1 MLKNIPAK
9 LLLCSL
15 FFAVVLPTEAVSAT
29 AAGKVRSVLGTVDR
43 WKAKQSEWS
52 ALRVGASI
60 HQYDK
65 VRTGVES
72 EVIFGLPDGSSIS
85 VAEKTIVEMTDLLKP
100 NSEGGFETKIDVRE
114 GHVNFAVRKLKDK
127 KSKFI
132 FKTGTATASIRGT
145 EGYIGGNGILFAGL
159 KTGKLDIVPD
169 GSDKMV
175 SITAG
180 ETAFGGDS
188 LVVVKLAS
196 SGDARFAKRLEKIL
210 ADRSKSLSVLLE
222 EVQRADS
229 SYQEQLKEEA
239 KAAAAALPENG
250 FSLTTSSPADVCD
263 EGLSVEGTYRT
274 TDESAMLI
282 LKVGNGFTSENLIR
296 VADGNSHSFAQKVL
310 VNDENGLWNVSS
322 ATLTFSGAGVTSSKT
337 IDLKVNR
344 GCAEVNR
351 KVPTAMFTSYD
362 SLRCFANLSVN
373 DMQNDVG
380 ILTVAS
386 DGSQFFEEAVTKN
399 TQKRIKLKSG
409 RHDYVVKVEDQA
421 GNKAE
426 VQKSMGCYPTKRFNI
441 EILGKAKEILK
452 VPPPPKDI
460 PDRITQTLQFR
471 IRLPDNAPENLY
483 KVTVKQNGKVI
494 LQETLTQIQ
503 NLDYQIPVELTRG
516 APNHIDIEAIHK
528 SGYKAKAKK
537 VYEVR

>member
-9 LLLCSL
+9 LLLCSM
-15 FFAVVLPTEAVSAT
+15 FFVTVLPTVAVSAT

-43 WKAKQSEWS
+43 WKAKQSDWS

-60 HQYDK
+60 YQYDK

-72 EVIFGLPDGSSIS
+72 EVIFSLPDGSSIS
-85 VAEKTIVEMTDLLKP
+85 VAEKTIVEMTNLLEP
-100 NSEGGFETKIDVRE
+100 NNEGGFETKIDIQE
-114 GHVNFAVRKLKDK
+114 GHINFAVRKVLDK

-145 EGYIGGNGILFAGL
+145 EGYIGGKGVLFAGL

-169 GSDKMV
+169 GSDKTV
-175 SITAG
+175 SIAAG

-210 ADRSKSLSVLLE
+210 ADKSKSLNVLVQ
-222 EVQRADS
+222 EVQKADS
-229 SYQEQLKEEA
+229 SYQDQLKEEA

-250 FSLTTSSPADVCD
+250 FSLTTSSPVDVCD
-263 EGLSVEGTYRT
+263 EGLSVEGSYRT
-274 TDESAMLI
+274 TDESATLI

-337 IDLKVNR
+337 IDLKVNK

-351 KVPTAMFTSYD
+351 KAPQAMFASYD

-373 DMQNDVG
+373 DMQNDAG
-380 ILTVAS
+380 ILTVAA
-386 DGSQFFEEAVTKN
+386 DGSQIFEEAVTKN
-399 TQKRIKLKSG
+399 TQKRIKLKAG
-409 RHDYVVKVEDQA
+409 RHDYAVKVEDQA

-441 EILGKAKEILK
+441 EILGKAKEVLK

-494 LQETLTQIQ
+494 LQETLSQIQ

>member
-9 LLLCSL
+9 LLLCSM
-15 FFAVVLPTEAVSAT
+15 FFVTVLPTVAVSAT

-169 GSDKMV
+169 GSDKTV

-274 TDESAMLI
+274 TDESATLI

-322 ATLTFSGAGVTSSKT
+322 ATLTFSGAGVTSGKT

-380 ILTVAS
+380 ILTVAA
-386 DGSQFFEEAVTKN
+386 DGSQIFEEAVTKN

-441 EILGKAKEILK
+441 EILGKAKEVLK